1 MFLRQ
6 QKLDL
11 TYIEDEF
18 GDEPR
23 IKTTYLENIK
33 LFQVSDVTHQTHFQK
48 KIQLQDDF

>member
-11 TYIEDEF
+11 TYNEDEF

-23 IKTTYLENIK
+23 IKTMYLENIK
-33 LFQVSDVTHQTHFQK
+33 LPGVRYDTSKPFPKEDTVAR
-48 KIQLQDDF
+48 